1 MQERWHNL
9 GPVLPQECLRPLPR
23 SHRPPVNLTTTNP
36 STDNQLVHVNLAD
49 RSYDIVVASGFLS
62 RAAQV
67 IEGWCTTRRAKLGSR
82 LALVVTDVN
91 VRDTH
96 ATQVAQSLR
105 EAGWRC
111 EVEALPA
118 GETTKSLEQANRLYD
133 RLIDL
138 QADRHTL
145 VVAVGGGVIGD
156 LAGFVAATYAR
167 GIPFVQMPTT
177 LLSQVDS
184 SVGGK
189 VGVNHSRAKNMIGAF
204 YQPLGVLIDT
214 SLLETLPDRE
224 YRAGLAEVVK
234 YGVILDAPFFEY
246 LESHVAELNRR
257 VPEVLRHV
265 VARSCRLKADVVEHD
280 EFERTGLRA
289 VLNYGHT
296 FAHAF
301 EALCGYGELLH
312 GEAVAIGMVYAS
324 RLADRLGRIPAA
336 LTARQEQLLKQLAL
350 PVRLPYPKALPIDS
364 LLARM
369 QLDKKTV
376 GGKLRFVLP
385 SRLGHVE
392 LVDGV
397 PPAEVT
403 AVLSEFQQQP

>member
-1 MQERWHNL
+1 M
-9 GPVLPQECLRPLPR
+9 
-23 SHRPPVNLTTTNP
+23 NLTTTNS
-36 STDNQLVHVNLAD
+36 STDHHLVHVNLAD
-49 RSYDIVVASGFLS
+49 RSYDIVVASGELPQ
-62 RAAQV
+62 AARMIESWSQV
-67 IEGWCTTRRAKLGSR
+67 RQHKSGSR
-82 LALVVTDVN
+82 SALVVTDVN
-91 VRDTH
+91 VLETH
-96 ATQVAQSLR
+96 AVQVVRSLR

-167 GIPFVQMPTT
+167 GIPFVQIPTT

-189 VGVNHSRAKNMIGAF
+189 VGVNHPRAKNMIGAF

-234 YGVILDAPFFEY
+234 YGVILDASFFEY
-246 LESHVAELNRR
+246 LETHVAELNRR
-257 VPEVLRHV
+257 IPEVLRHV

-324 RLADRLGRIPAA
+324 RLADRLGRIPVE
-336 LTARQEQLLKQLAL
+336 LTTRQEQLLRRLSL
-350 PVRLPYPKALPIDS
+350 PVRLPHPKALPIDS
-364 LLARM
+364 LLGRM

-376 GGKLRFVLP
+376 GGQLRFVLP

-403 AVLSEFQQQP
+403 TVIAEFQERS

>member
-1 MQERWHNL
+1 MFHEF
-9 GPVLPQECLRPLPR
+9 VCRPSQQSDR
-23 SHRPPVNLTTTNP
+23 APVNLTTTNT
-36 STDNQLVHVNLAD
+36 STDHHLVHVNLAD
-49 RSYDIVVASGFLS
+49 RSYDIVVASGELPQ
-62 RAAQV
+62 AARMIESWSQV
-67 IEGWCTTRRAKLGSR
+67 RQHKSGSR
-82 LALVVTDVN
+82 SALVVTDVN
-91 VRDTH
+91 VLETH
-96 ATQVAQSLR
+96 AGQVVRSLR

-167 GIPFVQMPTT
+167 GIPFVQIPTT

-189 VGVNHSRAKNMIGAF
+189 VGVNHPRAKNMIGAF

-234 YGVILDAPFFEY
+234 YGVILDASFFEY
-246 LESHVAELNRR
+246 LETHVPELNRR
-257 VPEVLRHV
+257 IPEVLRHV

-324 RLADRLGRIPAA
+324 RLADRLGRIPVE
-336 LTARQEQLLKQLAL
+336 LTTRQEQLLRRLSL
-350 PVRLPYPKALPIDS
+350 PVRLPHPKALPIDS
-364 LLARM
+364 LLGRM
-369 QLDKKTV
+369 QLDKKSV
-376 GGKLRFVLP
+376 GGQLRFVLP

-403 AVLSEFQQQP
+403 TVIAEFQERS

>member
-1 MQERWHNL
+1 VFHEFF
-9 GPVLPQECLRPLPR
+9 CRPSQQSDR
-23 SHRPPVNLTTTNP
+23 APVNLTTTNT
-36 STDNQLVHVNLAD
+36 STDHHLVHVNLAD
-49 RSYDIVVASGFLS
+49 RSYDIVVASGELPQ
-62 RAAQV
+62 AARMIESWSQV
-67 IEGWCTTRRAKLGSR
+67 RQHKSGSR
-82 LALVVTDVN
+82 SALVVTDVN
-91 VRDTH
+91 VLETH
-96 ATQVAQSLR
+96 AGQVVRSLR

-167 GIPFVQMPTT
+167 GIPFVQIPTT

-189 VGVNHSRAKNMIGAF
+189 VGVNHPRAKNMIGAF

-234 YGVILDAPFFEY
+234 YGVILDASFFEY
-246 LESHVAELNRR
+246 LETHVAELNRR
-257 VPEVLRHV
+257 IPEVLRHV

-324 RLADRLGRIPAA
+324 RLADRLGRIPVE
-336 LTARQEQLLKQLAL
+336 LTTRQEQLLRRLSL
-350 PVRLPYPKALPIDS
+350 PVRLPHPKALPIDS
-364 LLARM
+364 LLGRM

-376 GGKLRFVLP
+376 GGQLRFVLP

-403 AVLSEFQQQP
+403 TVIAEFQERS

>member
-1 MQERWHNL
+1 MFHEF
-9 GPVLPQECLRPLPR
+9 VCRPSQQSDR
-23 SHRPPVNLTTTNP
+23 APVNLTTTNT
-36 STDNQLVHVNLAD
+36 STDHHLVHVNLAD
-49 RSYDIVVASGFLS
+49 RSYDIVVASGELPQ
-62 RAAQV
+62 AARMIESWSQV
-67 IEGWCTTRRAKLGSR
+67 RQHKSGSR
-82 LALVVTDVN
+82 SALVVTDVN
-91 VRDTH
+91 VLETH
-96 ATQVAQSLR
+96 AGQVVRSLR

-167 GIPFVQMPTT
+167 GIPFVQIPTT

-189 VGVNHSRAKNMIGAF
+189 VGVNHPRAKNMIGAF

-234 YGVILDAPFFEY
+234 YGVILDASFFEY
-246 LESHVAELNRR
+246 LETHVAELNRR
-257 VPEVLRHV
+257 IPEVLRHV

-324 RLADRLGRIPAA
+324 RLADRLGRIPVE
-336 LTARQEQLLKQLAL
+336 LTTRQELLLRRLSL
-350 PVRLPYPKALPIDS
+350 PVRLPHPKALPIDS
-364 LLARM
+364 LLGRM

-376 GGKLRFVLP
+376 GGQLRFVLP

-403 AVLSEFQQQP
+403 TVIAEFQERS

>member
-1 MQERWHNL
+1 VFHEF
-9 GPVLPQECLRPLPR
+9 VCRPSQQSDR
-23 SHRPPVNLTTTNP
+23 APVNLTTTNT
-36 STDNQLVHVNLAD
+36 STDHHLVHVNLAD
-49 RSYDIVVASGFLS
+49 RSYDIVVASGELPQ
-62 RAAQV
+62 AARMIESWSQV
-67 IEGWCTTRRAKLGSR
+67 RQHKSGSR
-82 LALVVTDVN
+82 SALVVTDVN
-91 VRDTH
+91 VLETH
-96 ATQVAQSLR
+96 AGQVVRSLR

-167 GIPFVQMPTT
+167 GIPFVQIPTT

-189 VGVNHSRAKNMIGAF
+189 VGVNHPRAKNMIGAF

-234 YGVILDAPFFEY
+234 YGVILDASFFEY
-246 LESHVAELNRR
+246 LETHVPELNRR
-257 VPEVLRHV
+257 IPEVLRHV

-324 RLADRLGRIPAA
+324 RLADRLGRIPVE
-336 LTARQEQLLKQLAL
+336 LTTRQEQLLRRLSL
-350 PVRLPYPKALPIDS
+350 PVRLPHPKALPIDS
-364 LLARM
+364 LLGRM

-376 GGKLRFVLP
+376 GGQLRFVLP

-403 AVLSEFQQQP
+403 TVIAEFQERS

>member
-1 MQERWHNL
+1 
-9 GPVLPQECLRPLPR
+9 
-23 SHRPPVNLTTTNP
+23 VNLTTTNT
-36 STDNQLVHVNLAD
+36 STDHHLVHVNLAD
-49 RSYDIVVASGFLS
+49 RSYDIVVASGELPQ
-62 RAAQV
+62 AARMIESWSQV
-67 IEGWCTTRRAKLGSR
+67 RQHKSGSR
-82 LALVVTDVN
+82 SALVVTDVN
-91 VRDTH
+91 VLETH
-96 ATQVAQSLR
+96 AGQVVRSLR

-167 GIPFVQMPTT
+167 GIPFVQIPTT

-189 VGVNHSRAKNMIGAF
+189 VGVNHPRAKNMIGAF

-234 YGVILDAPFFEY
+234 YGVILDASFFEY
-246 LESHVAELNRR
+246 LETHVAELNRR
-257 VPEVLRHV
+257 IPEVLRHV

-324 RLADRLGRIPAA
+324 RLADRLGRIPVE
-336 LTARQEQLLKQLAL
+336 LTTRQEQLLRRLSL
-350 PVRLPYPKALPIDS
+350 PVRLPHPKALPIDS
-364 LLARM
+364 LLGRM

-376 GGKLRFVLP
+376 GGQLRFVLP

-403 AVLSEFQQQP
+403 TVIAEFQERS

>member
-1 MQERWHNL
+1 MFHEFF
-9 GPVLPQECLRPLPR
+9 CRPSQQSDR
-23 SHRPPVNLTTTNP
+23 APVNLTTTNT
-36 STDNQLVHVNLAD
+36 STDHHLVHVNLAD
-49 RSYDIVVASGFLS
+49 RSYDIVVASGELPQ
-62 RAAQV
+62 AARMIESWSQV
-67 IEGWCTTRRAKLGSR
+67 RQHKSGSR
-82 LALVVTDVN
+82 SALVVTDVN
-91 VRDTH
+91 VLETH
-96 ATQVAQSLR
+96 AGQVVRSLR

-167 GIPFVQMPTT
+167 GIPFVQIPTT

-189 VGVNHSRAKNMIGAF
+189 VGVNHPRAKNMIGAF

-234 YGVILDAPFFEY
+234 YGVILDASFFEY
-246 LESHVAELNRR
+246 PETHVAELNLRI
-257 VPEVLRHV
+257 PEVLRHV

-324 RLADRLGRIPAA
+324 RLADRLGRIPVE
-336 LTARQEQLLKQLAL
+336 LTTRQELLLRRLSL
-350 PVRLPYPKALPIDS
+350 PVRLPHPKALPIDS
-364 LLARM
+364 LLGRM

-376 GGKLRFVLP
+376 GGQLRFVLP

-403 AVLSEFQQQP
+403 TVIAEFQERS